1 MHNAIPTE
9 SFLPLRRAAARLGVP
24 VAWLRAEA
32 VAGRV
37 PCLRVGRRLL
47 LNPAAVEDALMK
59 RAGEAAQGG
68 EHA

>member
-1 MHNAIPTE
+1 MSNAIPTE
-9 SFLPLRRAAARLGVP
+9 SFLPLRRAAARLGVR

-59 RAGEAAQGG
+59 RARGATQGG
-68 EHA
+68 QHA